1 MTYKFEYK
9 TPPEFS
15 NMIMNSDG
23 EYLTGLWFEGSRDTA
38 KHIID
43 CETKELPIFKET
55 INCLDIY

>member
-43 CETKELPIFKET
+43 CETKELPLFKET
-55 INCLDIY
+55 IN